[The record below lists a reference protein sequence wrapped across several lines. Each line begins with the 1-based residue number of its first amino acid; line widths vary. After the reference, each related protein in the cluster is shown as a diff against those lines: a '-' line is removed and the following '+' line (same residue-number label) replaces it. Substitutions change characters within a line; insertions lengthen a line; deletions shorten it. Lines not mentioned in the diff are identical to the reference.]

1 MAEVRSLETA
11 INDAVKELWEL
22 PFQELAEDLT
32 VAFFSISLPFVFAV
46 LFFSRWLFRDY
57 EVKSVGVQF
66 LFAIIFTFAVNMQ
79 ELIIFEIVSV
89 MHHSTRVLLWKVDL
103 IALYFLLTILV
114 PISLFYTQVRYKS
127 RWSKRAKFIVV
138 LFLEG
143 TYLYAFTRVGFLLSF
158 LNTSPTADVF
168 SIEYGISRI
177 GVFGVIAMATL
188 SGFGAVNSPYKHL
201 SIFIRKYSDKEI
213 ENLEQRLLQT
223 MNMILAKKKRIV
235 LLHYNSSRKS
245 KQPERSKSKFSLRS
259 LFSFILKGWFTDES
273 TEAEIKMLENEIVS
287 LEEFSRELYI
297 DINDMHTDKN
307 RMNFSRTFYGRIYYL
322 LGYFFSAYC
331 IFKMGVCTYNIV
343 FSRDPKN
350 DPVTK
355 GLHILFVLF
364 NVEVPNF
371 WAQLV
376 SFIMVGVLVFN
387 SVRGFLITIG
397 KIFHQ
402 VSTSFSSNS
411 LVLLLGQTM
420 GMYFISSVLLM
431 RMMLPP
437 EYRSTVTMV
446 LGDIQFNYYHRW
458 FDRIFLSSAL
468 LNMLII
474 LFLDQQKKSRNE
486 VYVLDK
492 MA

>member
-201 SIFIRKYSDKEI
+201 SIFIRKYSDKE
-213 ENLEQRLLQT
+213 
-223 MNMILAKKKRIV
+223 V
-235 LLHYNSSRKS
+235 C
-245 KQPERSKSKFSLRS
+245 
-259 LFSFILKGWFTDES
+259 SFRF
-273 TEAEIKMLENEIVS
+273 
-287 LEEFSRELYI
+287 LYF
-297 DINDMHTDKN
+297 
-307 RMNFSRTFYGRIYYL
+307 RMKITF
-322 LGYFFSAYC
+322 
-331 IFKMGVCTYNIV
+331 
-343 FSRDPKN
+343 
-350 DPVTK
+350 
-355 GLHILFVLF
+355 
-364 NVEVPNF
+364 
-371 WAQLV
+371 LV
-376 SFIMVGVLVFN
+376 
-387 SVRGFLITIG
+387 
-397 KIFHQ
+397 
-402 VSTSFSSNS
+402 
-411 LVLLLGQTM
+411 
-420 GMYFISSVLLM
+420 
-431 RMMLPP
+431 
-437 EYRSTVTMV
+437 
-446 LGDIQFNYYHRW
+446 D
-458 FDRIFLSSAL
+458 
-468 LNMLII
+468 
-474 LFLDQQKKSRNE
+474 
-486 VYVLDK
+486 
-492 MA
+492 